1 MSTPYEDT
9 RDALLDAAL
18 NHVPFDGWGDATFR
32 AAVQDADVDL
42 ALAKAVCPRGAIDL
56 ALAFHAR
63 GDRAMLDRLER
74 EDLSDMRYRDKVAT
88 AVRFRLEECGDREV
102 VRRGVTLF
110 ALPHLAAEGA
120 KAVWGTCDA
129 IWDALGDTSDDFNWY
144 SKRATLSGVYSSTL
158 LFWMGDDSEGQTRSW
173 AFLDRRIDDVMKIE
187 KLKSAVNDNA
197 LLKPFMAGPN
207 WLMGQIKA
215 PARMP
220 RMTMPGSWTS
230 PRS

>member
-42 ALAKAVCPRGAIDL
+42 ALAKAVRPRGAIDL

-144 SKRATLSGVYSSTL
+144 SKRATCL
-158 LFWMGDDSEGQTRSW
+158 LY
-173 AFLDRRIDDVMKIE
+173 
-187 KLKSAVNDNA
+187 
-197 LLKPFMAGPN
+197 
-207 WLMGQIKA
+207 
-215 PARMP
+215 
-220 RMTMPGSWTS
+220 TS
-230 PRS
+230 PSPRDS